1 MVIIDGSSHSGSGTI
16 LRYALSLC
24 TLTGDTLRMTNI
36 RAGRK
41 KPGLRPQHLSAVKAC
56 AEFCRGQFSSV
67 DVGSREM
74 TFTPGGVLAGG
85 SYSWNIGTAGSTTLL
100 AYSTIPLALFADSTT
115 KIRLQGGVF
124 QDFAPSAYHMADVL
138 FPLLAYMGA
147 TVSLEVERPG
157 YPPKGGG
164 RVELKVAPMKGKL
177 SPVKLPFQGKIN
189 QVRIRAIASHLGTQK
204 VAERMAAS
212 FSSPWGQRSNRVT
225 TTIVN
230 DTSALQA
237 GAALSAIAATDTG
250 CLLGADMAG
259 RPGRRSESIG
269 QRVARQLAED
279 LNSGATVDR
288 HLADMLILFCAL
300 ADGESIY
307 VIPHMTEHI
316 ETNLW
321 LTTTILGA
329 EYRIEG
335 NTIRINGIGYC
346 R

>member
-1 MVIIDGSSHSGSGTI
+1 
-16 LRYALSLC
+16 
-24 TLTGDTLRMTNI
+24 
-36 RAGRK
+36 
-41 KPGLRPQHLSAVKAC
+41 
-56 AEFCRGQFSSV
+56 
-67 DVGSREM
+67 
-74 TFTPGGVLAGG
+74 
-85 SYSWNIGTAGSTTLL
+85 
-100 AYSTIPLALFADSTT
+100 
-115 KIRLQGGVF
+115 
-124 QDFAPSAYHMADVL
+124 
-138 FPLLAYMGA
+138 
-147 TVSLEVERPG
+147 
-157 YPPKGGG
+157 
-164 RVELKVAPMKGKL
+164 
-177 SPVKLPFQGKIN
+177 
-189 QVRIRAIASHLGTQK
+189 
-204 VAERMAAS
+204 
-212 FSSPWGQRSNRVT
+212 
-225 TTIVN
+225 
-230 DTSALQA
+230 
-237 GAALSAIAATDTG
+237 
-250 CLLGADMAG
+250 MAG